1 MEKYPVNADG
11 KDRIF
16 AVIYFLVGYLFV
28 YVFTEFWNFE
38 RNLALFTVFYAVIVL
53 LYLWQKGVRPST
65 ESYFWLAIMLSLG
78 LPYGFWS
85 VFPFLQVIGLIFVA
99 AYWTLSVSGHLLIRG
114 RTSQYVFFDWWNS
127 IAVVPF
133 CNFTCQFR
141 VLFENNKQDGE
152 EERKDNQFLSILLG
166 AVIVIPVLLI
176 ILPLFSRAD
185 AGFESMIGGML
196 QYITD
201 HLLMTIVRILV
212 AIPVASYLYG
222 LIFGSISERNT
233 DRIRKENIEK
243 TGKNVRKIPDIAVG
257 TVLFVICLV
266 YVIFMAIQGKYL
278 FSAFLGE
285 MPEGFT
291 YAEYA
296 RRGFFE
302 LCQIGAWNLI
312 FLVCAGIFS
321 KTETGKNRMIQ
332 ILAVCLSVLTLML
345 LMTAASKMLLYIW
358 AYGLT
363 VKRVLTMVFM
373 IWMGIVFV
381 CVMIHQ
387 KKEIALVRF
396 CVMAGAVMFSLLC
409 LFPVEEW
416 IEVYNTWMF

>member
-16 AVIYFLVGYLFV
+16 AALYFLVGYIFI
-28 YVFTEFWNFE
+28 YVFTEFWDFE
-38 RNLALFTVFYAVIVL
+38 RNLALFTAFYAVIVL

-78 LPYGFWS
+78 IPYAFWS
-85 VFPFLQVIGLIFVA
+85 VLPFLQVISLIFVA

-114 RTSQYVFFDWWNS
+114 KTSQYVFFDWWNS

-133 CNFTCQFR
+133 CNFTCQFQ

-166 AVIVIPVLLI
+166 AVILIPVLLI
-176 ILPLFSRAD
+176 ILPLLSRAD
-185 AGFESMIGGML
+185 AGFERMIGGML

-222 LIFGSISERNT
+222 LIFGSISGRNT
-233 DRIRKENIEK
+233 DRIHKESIEK

-266 YVIFMAIQGKYL
+266 YIIFMAIQGKYL
-278 FSAFLGE
+278 FSAFSGV

-312 FLVCAGIFS
+312 LLGCAGIFS
-321 KTETGKNRMIQ
+321 KTETGKNK
-332 ILAVCLSVLTLML
+332 ILRIMAVCLSVLTLML
-345 LMTAASKMLLYIW
+345 LLTAASKMLLYIW

-381 CVMIHQ
+381 CVMIQQ
-387 KKEIALVRF
+387 KKEISLVRF

-409 LFPVEEW
+409 LLPVEKW
-416 IEVYNTWMF
+416 IEVYNTWR